1 MRPLRP
7 LLRNESPLRMAREA
21 LWRARKLWDR
31 RRALVALQS
40 KAYQVRIRHVG
51 YFEPHPQS
59 CSAASRHVILGVGDL
74 LVDGRFPFLG
84 YDTVALGIP
93 PAWNRDFV
101 SGKDWPQID
110 ASRIKIVR
118 HDGSD
123 VKVPWEL
130 SRLQF
135 LPVLAKAH
143 LLTGERRYRDTART
157 LVSEWIDQNPVG
169 VGVNWTTAMEVALRA
184 ISICLLLDLLWPL
197 RQDEQLWLEKVAH
210 SLWQHLLYIE
220 GNLEFSH
227 IVRSNHY
234 ISNIV
239 GLFCLSTFL
248 DGPQMESRRR
258 SYQRCVEEEILKQ
271 TYEDGGDYEAS
282 TGYQILVTQMF
293 TSAFL
298 LMKATGT
305 SPAAEFVA
313 RLRKMYSFAAALA
326 DSRDR
331 IPHIGDCDD
340 GRVELSLD
348 DLEQV
353 LSMPVPQRSSLTIS
367 NFLGTASAL
376 FGDFDRGRFEDATWY
391 GLAPTERAKLSTA
404 SSTSTRPP
412 GILLFPQSGA
422 AIVRQE
428 GWEALFFAFPN
439 GGHGKGSHTHN
450 DKLSFVLRLNGEE
463 LFGDSGSGVYSR
475 DWVARN
481 RFRSTAAHNTV
492 LVDGTEQNRIL
503 PQANYLFVLGDEA
516 RVTPIEWQRISDGF
530 VLSASHFGYHELRVT
545 HSRRLTLTAGHV
557 VIEDILDGTGEHQF
571 ELNLHVS
578 PGWKMEPQSS
588 EGKVLSLRLEGASS
602 VSMVVT
608 APAHLKLE
616 VRPAPISRSYGS
628 SFSAS
633 CMCVRGRS
641 TLPLTIVTQ
650 IARDDSAKE
659 IISNKSKF
667 VPLAKSGQPD
677 EVI

>member
-31 RRALVALQS
+31 KRALIALQS
-40 KAYQVRIRHVG
+40 GAYQVRFRHVG
-51 YFEPHPQS
+51 YFQPHPQS
-59 CSAASRHVILGVGDL
+59 CSAVSRHTILGIADL

-84 YDTVALGIP
+84 YGTVALGIP
-93 PAWNRDFV
+93 PSWNRDFV

-135 LPVLAKAH
+135 LPILAKAH
-143 LLTGERRYRDTART
+143 LLTEERRYRDTART
-157 LVSEWIDQNPVG
+157 LVSEWIVQNPVG

-197 RQDEQLWLEKVAH
+197 RQDEQLWLEKVTH

-248 DGPQMESRRR
+248 DGPQMKSRRR

-282 TGYQILVTQMF
+282 TGYQVLVTQMF
-293 TSAFL
+293 TCAHL

-305 SPAAEFVA
+305 SPAAGFVA

-331 IPHIGDCDD
+331 IPHVGDCDD

-348 DLEQV
+348 DMEQM
-353 LSMPVPQRSSLTIS
+353 LTMPVPQRISLTIS
-367 NFLGTASAL
+367 NFLGTGSAL
-376 FGDFDRGRFEDATWY
+376 FGDFDRGRFEDAAWY
-391 GLAPTERAKLSTA
+391 GFASAQRAKPSTNSSTA
-404 SSTSTRPP
+404 PSHPSMM
-412 GILLFPQSGA
+412 LFPERGVA
-422 AIVRQE
+422 VVRQE
-428 GWEALFFAFPN
+428 GWETLFFAIPN
-439 GGHGKGSHTHN
+439 GAHGKGSHTHN

-503 PQANYLFVLGDEA
+503 SQASYLFVLGNEA
-516 RVTPIEWQRISDGF
+516 QVTPIKYQRISDGYI
-530 VLSASHFGYHELRVT
+530 LSASHFGYHELQVT
-545 HSRRLTLTAGHV
+545 HCRRLTLTGDRL
-557 VIEDILDGTGEHQF
+557 VIEDILEGAGEHQF
-571 ELNLHVS
+571 ELNLHIS

-588 EGKVLSLRLEGASS
+588 EGKVLSCRLEGVSS
-602 VSMVVT
+602 VSMKIT
-608 APAHLKLE
+608 APVHLQLE
-616 VRPAPISRSYGS
+616 VQPAPISRSYGS
-628 SFSAS
+628 SFSS
-633 CMCVRGRS
+633 VCTCVRGRA

-650 IARDDSAKE
+650 ITCEDSAKRDY
-659 IISNKSKF
+659 
-667 VPLAKSGQPD
+667 LG
-677 EVI
+677 EVEVHPAGEQRSTR